1 MLFPMVI
8 RDSAAEAEEQSDRRF
23 LAFIDTLMPVL
34 THPAQEDSLRAYC
47 TGLCLENGRKS
58 MEPIAANL
66 APKRTQAAHEALQ
79 NFITDAPWSADALLD
94 SVREYTLPHMIAQAP
109 IQAWIID
116 DTGMPK
122 KGKHSVG
129 VAHQYCGQLG
139 KQANCQVAVT
149 LSVANED
156 ASLPIAYRLYL
167 PKEWADD
174 QERRK
179 RAGVPDDIMF
189 ATKQNIAL
197 EQIRTARAAGVP
209 NGVLLADAGY
219 GNDSTFRDSLT
230 ALDIPYAVGVSNDM
244 TAWPPGITPL
254 PPKKWNG
261 RGRRPTNLRRNARR
275 KPLSV
280 KKIAMSLPA
289 EAYKTV
295 KWREG
300 TSKELSS
307 RFAAVRVRAA
317 QKETKKQ
324 RSEEW
329 LIIEWPENE
338 KEPTKYILSTLSDS
352 MDLAELVR
360 IAHLRWRIE
369 RDFQELKDELGLN
382 HFEGRKWRGFHHH
395 AALCIATYG
404 FLVAE
409 RSRFSPSGRCSV
421 SSTELSAN
429 HRSCQSSDHHGAPQ
443 SSVITLA
450 KTSSG
455 ISNRQTLG
463 AVSML
468 QAPKPTRNKRSSK
481 RTIAETQ

>member
-1 MLFPMVI
+1 MAQSLVLVLHDSLALDLRIAPRNAVMPRRM
-8 RDSAAEAEEQSDRRF
+8 RDGRRIAKPHFVRNRRHIKKHAVFDRF
-23 LAFIDTLMPVL
+23 L
-34 THPAQEDSLRAYC
+34 
-47 TGLCLENGRKS
+47 
-58 MEPIAANL
+58 
-66 APKRTQAAHEALQ
+66 
-79 NFITDAPWSADALLD
+79 SAIN
-94 SVREYTLPHMIAQAP
+94 V
-109 IQAWIID
+109 
-116 DTGMPK
+116 
-122 KGKHSVG
+122 
-129 VAHQYCGQLG
+129 
-139 KQANCQVAVT
+139 
-149 LSVANED
+149 
-156 ASLPIAYRLYL
+156 
-167 PKEWADD
+167 
-174 QERRK
+174 
-179 RAGVPDDIMF
+179 
-189 ATKQNIAL
+189 
-197 EQIRTARAAGVP
+197 
-209 NGVLLADAGY
+209 
-219 GNDSTFRDSLT
+219 
-230 ALDIPYAVGVSNDM
+230 DIPYAVGVSKDM
-244 TAWPPGITPL
+244 TAWMPGIIPL

-261 RGRRPTNLRRNARR
+261 KGRRPTNLRRNARR

-289 EAYKTV
+289 ESYQTV

-338 KEPTKYILSTLSDS
+338 KEPTKYILSTLPELL
-352 MDLAELVR
+352 DLTELVR

-409 RSRFSPSGRCSV
+409 RSRFSPSGHCAV
-421 SSTELSAN
+421 SIPELSAN
-429 HRSCQSSDHHGAPQ
+429 HRSRQSSGHNGTPQ
-443 SSVITLA
+443 SSILTLA
-450 KTSSG
+450 EAPPG

-468 QAPKPTRNKRSSK
+468 QAPEPTLKHSSK
-481 RTIAETQ
+481 RTVAKTQ

>member
-1 MLFPMVI
+1 MAI
-8 RDSAAEAEEQSDRRF
+8 WDSEADAEEQSDKRF

-94 SVREYTLPHMIAQAP
+94 SVRKYVLPHMIAQAP

-167 PKEWADD
+167 PKEWTDD
-174 QERRK
+174 QDRKK

-189 ATKQNIAL
+189 ATKQSIAL
-197 EQIRTARAAGVP
+197 EQIRAARMAGVP
-209 NGVLLADAGY
+209 NGVLVADAGY
-219 GNDSTFRDSLT
+219 GNDSTFRDSLI
-230 ALDIPYAVGVSNDM
+230 ALGIPYAVGVSNDM

-261 RGRRPTNLRRNARR
+261 IGRRPTNLRRTARR

-280 KKIAMSLPA
+280 KKIAMSLSVQ
-289 EAYKTV
+289 AYKTV

-300 TSKELSS
+300 TATELSS

-317 QKETKKQ
+317 QKETKQQ

-338 KEPTKYILSTLSDS
+338 KEPTKYILSTLPDS
-352 MDLAELVR
+352 IDLSELVR

-409 RSRFSPSGRCSV
+409 RSRFSPSGHRAV
-421 SSTELSAN
+421 SISPFSAN
-429 HRSCQSSDHHGAPQ
+429 HRSRESSDNHGTPQ
-443 SSVITLA
+443 PGLFTLVE
-450 KTSSG
+450 TSSG
-455 ISNRQTLG
+455 ISTRQTPG
-463 AVSML
+463 TVPML
-468 QAPKPTRNKRSSK
+468 QAPQPTRNKRSSK
-481 RTIAETQ
+481 RTIADTQ